1 MGIADS
7 LMKKL
12 GVIHIVLV
20 ESQARLGQ
28 IVHVLRGREAG
39 TRQIIIGLEEPNYVW
54 LADGHGRKF
63 AHPKKKNIKH
73 IQITHVIAQEVA
85 SALIQFGYTSDAMLR
100 YALNNL
106 HRTRF

>member
-1 MGIADS
+1 VNIVDS

-12 GVIHIVLV
+12 GVIHTVVV
-20 ESQARLGQ
+20 ESRTRLGQ
-28 IVHVLRGREAG
+28 IVYVLRGREAG
-39 TRQIIIGLEEPNYVW
+39 TRQIIIALEEPNYVW
-54 LADGHGRKF
+54 LADGNGRKF

-85 SALIQFGYTSDAMLR
+85 HALIQFGCTSDAMLR

-106 HRTRF
+106 RRTCF